1 MFIYQAFRNPQV
13 VPLVFQKPKV
23 VFYILTEKSYVVSVC
38 VCVSVCLSV
47 TQKILGKSLEYSKK
61 NVWALFS
68 EQTREIFSENSQ
80 KKRKF
85 REKMSKNFAKIF
97 AEKCQK
103 FSRKFS
109 RKNLEIFSRKFS
121 MKNLEKNS
129 RNFRLT
135 KKHQEA

>member
-80 KKRKF
+80 KFSRKNVKKF
-85 REKMSKNFAKIF
+85 RENFRGKMSKIFAKIF
-97 AEKCQK
+97 DEKSWKKFAK
-103 FSRKFS
+103 FSL
-109 RKNLEIFSRKFS
+109 N
-121 MKNLEKNS
+121 
-129 RNFRLT
+129 
-135 KKHQEA
+135 